1 MLNTSFR
8 ILNNLEDA
16 EDAIQEAFV
25 KAFNNI
31 NTYKEESTFGAWL
44 KRIVINR
51 SLTILNKKE
60 RMLVLDNQIM
70 EETEMYLDQDDSS
83 DSPIEVEEVKQA
95 IMRLPAGFRKVLVLY
110 LIEGYDHVE
119 ISEILSISISTS
131 KSQYMRAKV
140 KLRSILNEKK
150 HE

>member
-1 MLNTSFR
+1 
-8 ILNNLEDA
+8 
-16 EDAIQEAFV
+16 
-25 KAFNNI
+25 
-31 NTYKEESTFGAWL
+31 
-44 KRIVINR
+44 
-51 SLTILNKKE
+51 
-60 RMLVLDNQIM
+60 MLVLDNQVM
-70 EETEMYLDQDDSS
+70 EETEMYLDQDDCS
-83 DSPIEVEEVKQA
+83 DSPFEVEEVKQA